1 MRSVITL
8 RGAGG
13 IDASGD
19 VINPTKVWNGAGSFA
34 NSGLGMVAFGTV
46 SGGAG
51 AALTRGNFWQGAVTG
66 LVVSG
71 LNHAAH
77 MMGDNDNMLSNDDQQ
92 QQGKE
97 VTLKSLGISSKDS
110 GETIINKIMAGM
122 KPGDYAS
129 GDMFSFINSD
139 VGDYIKIVT
148 RIDANNFKIT
158 TKGMFTGAALKNNS
172 TLTISRANIPALK
185 INGTYKIS
193 INGLTSIGRGQIYQN
208 VWVNDNMRYMYDN
221 NKWLQAKVK

>member
-1 MRSVITL
+1 MGCYKLTYNHLQIVRTGEDQSL
-8 RGAGG
+8 GRGR
-13 IDASGD
+13 
-19 VINPTKVWNGAGSFA
+19 NGV
-34 NSGLGMVAFGTV
+34 GLI
-46 SGGAG
+46 
-51 AALTRGNFWQGAVTG
+51 
-66 LVVSG
+66 VSG
-71 LNHAAH
+71 LNHAMH
-77 MMGDNDNMLSNDDQQ
+77 DGDRNSMFDDDDDLQ

-110 GETIINKIMAGM
+110 GETIINKIMSGM

-139 VGDYIKIVT
+139 VGDYIKTVT
-148 RIDANNFKIT
+148 RVDANNFRIT

-172 TLTISRANIPALK
+172 TLTISKANISALK
-185 INGTYKIS
+185 ITGAYKIS